1 MKGKSATLK
10 DSIGQLE
17 SEKQVILVSNSLY
30 DSVGD
35 YKEFISIVTYKTV
48 KDANARVNEEVLA
61 TNQAM
66 FKAMNLD
73 AGTFNIDLDRG
84 RALYTS

>member
-10 DSIGQLE
+10 ESIGQLE